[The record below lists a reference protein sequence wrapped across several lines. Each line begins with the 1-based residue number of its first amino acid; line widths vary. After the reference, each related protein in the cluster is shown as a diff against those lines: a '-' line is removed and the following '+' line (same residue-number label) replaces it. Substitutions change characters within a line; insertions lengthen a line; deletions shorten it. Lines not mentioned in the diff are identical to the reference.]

1 MRRLTNH
8 TVSQSVPA
16 NIITAIGGIA
26 KSFVGD
32 LVDRALDVQIE
43 WLAAEIKRGDGAPV
57 SHDALAKDRI
67 EQRNR
72 GPLTP
77 DHIREA
83 LRRYKK
89 DNEGASAGF
98 LGLSL
103 QANGRENVAAKTG
116 GKKLFR

>member
-1 MRRLTNH
+1 M
-8 TVSQSVPA
+8 PA

-32 LVDRALDVQIE
+32 LVDRALDVQVE
-43 WLAAEIKRGDGAPV
+43 WLAAEDKLPTGETIPE
-57 SHDALAKDRI
+57 DAAMK
-67 EQRNR
+67 EKTKQENR

-89 DNEGASAGF
+89 DNEGSSSGF

-116 GKKLFR
+116 GKRLFR